1 MIEVGGAGTLER
13 SLATVRTGG
22 RIAYIGVLT
31 GLGAQAN
38 PVALIPKRQWRD
50 ATYEALASKSRPA
63 VRISGRA
70 DRVPRSVGSDLG

>member
-22 RIAYIGVLT
+22 RIAYIGVLS

-50 ATYEALASKSRPA
+50 ATYEALASKSRTG
-63 VRISGRA
+63 SSDFGEGRSSSPQ
-70 DRVPRSVGSDLG
+70 RWI